1 MNCLY
6 YKVVSWKIFCFYEK
20 RSMDIVY
27 LYIKLYI
34 YLNDNEEKN

>member
-6 YKVVSWKIFCFYEK
+6 YKVVCCKIFFFYDK
-20 RSMDIVY
+20 RSIIIVY